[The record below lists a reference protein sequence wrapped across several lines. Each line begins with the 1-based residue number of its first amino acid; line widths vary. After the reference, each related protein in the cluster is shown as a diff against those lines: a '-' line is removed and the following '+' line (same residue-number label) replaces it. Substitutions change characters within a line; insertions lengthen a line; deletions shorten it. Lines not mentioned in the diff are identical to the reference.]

1 MLCVKPSNL
10 TPKCLVPSMEHKHS
24 QDGVG
29 GGGEGGGF
37 YLINWQNQL

>member
-1 MLCVKPSNL
+1 MMCVKPSNL

-29 GGGEGGGF
+29 GGGGGILF
-37 YLINWQNQL
+37 N

>member
-10 TPKCLVPSMEHKHS
+10 TTKCLVPSMEHKHS

-29 GGGEGGGF
+29 GGGDNRVGVTEPVKLTF
-37 YLINWQNQL
+37 